1 MKRYSRVRCFFV
13 NALFLSLG
21 AVPICAFDIEE
32 QAYVHVQRVSWCVK
46 PEHRE
51 NGLLPIHRSPDCE
64 YETLFGS
71 KTISDVCD
79 ISTPEGWRTADEWT
93 LLVKGPNMSDDPEI
107 APNDF
112 FFYLSKKTLND
123 LTYYSISWNANDA
136 GEPAYTHAQWIL
148 GEDYIYT
155 KDPERDI
162 HTIEGGDTEIVLNF
176 EVSLQKYPQPE
187 HIDLSTYNP
196 EDKTNWDMLF
206 TLNELIVM
214 HLARIRQLMK
224 LKIDRI
230 KSDSLFDDWT
240 VQNVEAALKTQEAW
254 EAYAS
259 ARSAETS
266 AAYGNGSGAPVGGGS
281 KYLQLLRERI
291 DELRSHVL
299 K

>member
-1 MKRYSRVRCFFV
+1 
-13 NALFLSLG
+13 
-21 AVPICAFDIEE
+21 
-32 QAYVHVQRVSWCVK
+32 
-46 PEHRE
+46 
-51 NGLLPIHRSPDCE
+51 
-64 YETLFGS
+64 
-71 KTISDVCD
+71 
-79 ISTPEGWRTADEWT
+79 
-93 LLVKGPNMSDDPEI
+93 
-107 APNDF
+107 
-112 FFYLSKKTLND
+112 
-123 LTYYSISWNANDA
+123 
-136 GEPAYTHAQWIL
+136 
-148 GEDYIYT
+148 
-155 KDPERDI
+155 
-162 HTIEGGDTEIVLNF
+162 
-176 EVSLQKYPQPE
+176 
-187 HIDLSTYNP
+187 
-196 EDKTNWDMLF
+196 MLF